1 MGRTRSS
8 SVFQQ
13 QFPLF
18 HALIAGDAEAVT
30 ALCATSEAAKC
41 GPGNL
46 SALML
51 ALLLGRDE
59 HLQQLL
65 VAGAPLD
72 AKLTLSSSDAEMRM
86 WLTATQLT
94 DSAVVRQ
101 EVRAVLKENLN
112 QGTAH

>member
-1 MGRTRSS
+1 MVRTRSRS
-8 SVFQQ
+8 SFEHE
-13 QFPLF
+13 FPLF
-18 HALIAGDAEAVT
+18 HALIAGDAARVPP
-30 ALCATSEAAKC
+30 LCTPQKAAKC

-46 SALML
+46 SAPML

-59 HLQQLL
+59 HLAQLL
-65 VAGAPLD
+65 AAGAPLD